1 MIKITIKPDEYQLK
15 IKGHAE
21 CGEKGHDIVCSAV
34 STLFYTLGQ
43 TLYESQ
49 EMLHKKPIFTD
60 KDGEG
65 FLKCVPKK
73 EFEGNIARS
82 YWTIVQG
89 FMLVAGNYPEN
100 VKIFLK

>member
-1 MIKITIKPDEYQLK
+1 MIKITVKPDEFQVK

-21 CGEKGHDIVCSAV
+21 HGENGNDIVCSAV

-49 EMLHKKPIFTD
+49 EMLVKNPIFTD

-65 FLKCVPKK
+65 FCKCVPKK
-73 EFEGNIARS
+73 EYEGNIARS
-82 YWTIVQG
+82 YFTILQG
-89 FMLVAGNYPEN
+89 FMLIAGNYPKN
-100 VKIFLK
+100 VKIYMK